1 MIDACCPVVLEKCYP
16 MLPPAEKAAAASTSN
31 VDLQWIADRSS
42 CVWTAGS
49 TSLFIILLI
58 YKSYIIFPYLFYV
71 TGFHDENSTKSSSS
85 LNLNG
90 ADPWASCL
98 FAFLEKDRVLTL
110 CPNAVAHS
118 WPIVFTRINS
128 LFSVVDPT

>member
-1 MIDACCPVVLEKCYP
+1 MLEKCYP

-49 TSLFIILLI
+49 TLFITFNICKLFDMYI
-58 YKSYIIFPYLFYV
+58 YLYLFYA
-71 TGFHDENSTKSSSS
+71 GFHDENSTKSSSS

-90 ADPWASCL
+90 VDPWASCL

>member
-1 MIDACCPVVLEKCYP
+1 MSYTYVTL
-16 MLPPAEKAAAASTSN
+16 
-31 VDLQWIADRSS
+31 
-42 CVWTAGS
+42 
-49 TSLFIILLI
+49 SLYFL
-58 YKSYIIFPYLFYV
+58 YI

>member
-1 MIDACCPVVLEKCYP
+1 MFGQLVSITHDSFITELIC
-16 MLPPAEKAAAASTSN
+16 
-31 VDLQWIADRSS
+31 RSS
-42 CVWTAGS
+42 LYLS
-49 TSLFIILLI
+49 TFH
-58 YKSYIIFPYLFYV
+58 V
-71 TGFHDENSTKSSSS
+71 AGFHDENSTKSSSS

>member
-1 MIDACCPVVLEKCYP
+1 MYHIYL
-16 MLPPAEKAAAASTSN
+16 
-31 VDLQWIADRSS
+31 DL
-42 CVWTAGS
+42 
-49 TSLFIILLI
+49 F
-58 YKSYIIFPYLFYV
+58 YII
-71 TGFHDENSTKSSSS
+71 GFHDENSTKSSSS

-118 WPIVFTRINS
+118 WPIVFSRINS